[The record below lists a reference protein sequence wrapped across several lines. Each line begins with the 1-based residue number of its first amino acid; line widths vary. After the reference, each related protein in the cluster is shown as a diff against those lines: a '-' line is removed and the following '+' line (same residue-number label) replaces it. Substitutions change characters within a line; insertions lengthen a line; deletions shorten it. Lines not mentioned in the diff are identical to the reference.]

1 MNMTPIE
8 NKEIKGI
15 TLRMIYTI
23 IISTAFIVTAGVMG
37 YTGIMKNIDTVAV
50 KSNMTKFELDL
61 LKVQVQNIEISQKE
75 MNQRLIKLEFQ
86 QK

>member
-1 MNMTPIE
+1 MTPIE
-8 NKEIKGI
+8 NREIKGV
-15 TLRMIYTI
+15 TLRMIYTVI
-23 IISTAFIVTAGVMG
+23 ASTAIIVMAGFG
-37 YTGIMKNIDTVAV
+37 AYNGIMKNIDSVAV

-75 MNQRLIKLEFQ
+75 MNQRINKLEFQ